1 MNLFY
6 RLMIN
11 GLSNN
16 LDIKL
21 KNAVRTLEEYHKFN
35 GPEHSKFDNDRVLQF
50 SDDRFIKTQKDNKV
64 IHDIFFENLH
74 IHISESET
82 EKIYSI
88 RIKKADESWQIR
100 QNEGVNDY
108 SHLNN
113 DTYEVYVWYE
123 VPVLDITT
131 SIGYLY
137 KNGNWDKYFY
147 NAITRFL
154 NSVNNMTDNNKFNE
168 AYKKDFN
175 KEVDK

>member
-6 RLMIN
+6 RLIVN
-11 GLSNN
+11 GLCNN
-16 LDIKL
+16 LDLKL
-21 KNAVRTLEEYHKFN
+21 KVAVKTLEEYHKFN
-35 GPEHSKFDNDRVLQF
+35 GPEYCSFDNNNVKQF
-50 SDDRFIKTQKDNKV
+50 SDDRFIKTIKDNKV
-64 IHDIFFENLH
+64 LYDMFFENLH
-74 IHISESET
+74 IHISQSGNEQ
-82 EKIYSI
+82 IYSI
-88 RIKKADESWQIR
+88 RIKKDDESWQIKT
-100 QNEGVNDY
+100 NSDGNDY

-147 NAITRFL
+147 NTITRFIT
-154 NSVNNMTDNNKFNE
+154 SVNNMTDSNKFNE

-175 KEVDK
+175 KEETK